1 MPAMFN
7 PNKFQWRLFSDNDDI
22 PEHVLDWLLDN
33 QSLTAKLRNKY
44 SDFCVNITSQEENK
58 PYECELN
65 LLDINKVQ
73 TFIVREVELIG
84 YGQPVVFARSVIP
97 KNTDTDTILAIGS
110 KPLGEIL
117 FNDPTIARGL
127 LEVGSYNDIWARR
140 STFTVA
146 ETKLLVSEIFLEE
159 LYA

>member
-7 PNKFQWRLFSDNDDI
+7 PNKFQWRLFSVHEDI
-22 PEHVLDWLLDN
+22 PEHVLAWLLDN
-33 QSLTAKLRNKY
+33 QSLTAKLKNKY
-44 SDFCVNITSQEENK
+44 SDFCVNIISQEENK

-65 LLDINKVQ
+65 LLANKKIQAFV
-73 TFIVREVELIG
+73 VREVELIG

-97 KNTDTDTILAIGS
+97 KNTDTDNILAIGS

-117 FNDPTIARGL
+117 FNDPKIARGP
-127 LEVGSYNDIWARR
+127 LEVGSYNDTWARR

>member
-7 PNKFQWRLFSDNDDI
+7 PNKFQWRLFSANEYI
-22 PEHVLDWLLDN
+22 PEHVLTWLLDN
-33 QSLTAKLRNKY
+33 QSLTEKLRNKY
-44 SDFCVNITSQEENK
+44 SDFCVNIISQEENK

-65 LLDINKVQ
+65 LLNSNKIQ

-84 YGQPVVFARSVIP
+84 SGQPVVFARSVIP
-97 KNTDTDTILAIGS
+97 KNTDTDNILAIGS

-117 FNDPTIARGL
+117 FNDPTIARGQ
-127 LEVGSYNDIWARR
+127 LEVGRFNNTWARR
-140 STFTVA
+140 STFTITD
-146 ETKLLVSEIFLEE
+146 TKLLVSEIFLEE

>member
-1 MPAMFN
+1 MPPMFN
-7 PNKFQWRLFSDNDDI
+7 PNKFQWRLFSVNEDI
-22 PEHVLDWLLDN
+22 PQHVLAWLLDN

-44 SDFCVNITSQEENK
+44 SDFCVNIISQEKNR

-65 LLDINKVQ
+65 LLNSKKIQ
-73 TFIVREVELIG
+73 TFIMREVELLG

-97 KNTDTDTILAIGS
+97 KNTDTENILKIGS

-117 FNDPTIARGL
+117 FNDSTSGRGQ
-127 LEVGSYNDIWARR
+127 LEVGSFNNIWVRR
-140 STFTVA
+140 STFTIA

-159 LYA
+159 RYA